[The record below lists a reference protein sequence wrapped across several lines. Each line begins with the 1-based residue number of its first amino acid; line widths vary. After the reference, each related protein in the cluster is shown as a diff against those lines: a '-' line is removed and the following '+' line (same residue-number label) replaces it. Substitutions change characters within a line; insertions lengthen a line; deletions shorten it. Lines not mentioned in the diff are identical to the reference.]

1 MLYLLLWALL
11 LVAQNASFTWVSRAR
26 NSGSDW
32 YHGFAAVFS
41 NGIWFAATFITFE
54 RVWTVLKTGNVGL
67 GILIGAIYVAA
78 TVTGSVSAGMF
89 LRKYVEK
96 GKRKVGH
103 YEEHEVKING
113 LSYQMR
119 SLAADM
125 TNVVQWQQRL
135 VDGALASQRGEP
147 RRQGEPRFEQIERKL
162 VLHGDEI
169 AQIIEYQRRF
179 MDEYCETPSGDLIH
193 TGPDPEAAVR
203 YEEGRTKGELPE

>member
-1 MLYLLLWALL
+1 MLYLIGWALL

-32 YHGFAAVFS
+32 YHAFAAVFS

-54 RVWTVLKTGNVGL
+54 RVWTVLKTGDWRL
-67 GILIGAIYVAA
+67 GILIGAVYVAA

-103 YEEHEVKING
+103 YEEHKIKIDG
-113 LSYQMR
+113 LIYQVR

-125 TNVVQWQQRL
+125 SSVVKWQQRL

-147 RRQGEPRFEQIERKL
+147 KYEQIERKL
-162 VLHGDEI
+162 LIQGDEI
-169 AQIIEYQRRF
+169 AQIIEYQRRY
-179 MDEYCETPSGDLIH
+179 MDEFCETPSGDLIR
-193 TGPDPEAAVR
+193 TGPDPDPKAAVA
-203 YEEGRTKGELPE
+203 YERGRGELPQ